1 MDFRHVVELRISLNT
16 QNENVTKYF
25 WVGFGYKA
33 KPWEQ
38 KACSFA
44 IFFSPGFVRV
54 RERNILNS
62 VCFRERNVSI
72 DSKTGFRPHPSNP
85 GHLSSEDKGHLKPLL
100 SETSLSEWEQ
110 ECLKSPLN
118 PMLYTISFTWQCL
131 LSENQAL
138 EIWNRKEQL
147 VSITWRKLANK
158 EKMNFSRSKLW
169 NRRFSLSQA

>member
-16 QNENVTKYF
+16 QNEKCNKILLSWFWIQSKAVGAESLFLCYF
-25 WVGFGYKA
+25 LF
-33 KPWEQ
+33 
-38 KACSFA
+38 
-44 IFFSPGFVRV
+44 PGFVRV
-54 RERNILNS
+54 RERNIFNS

-131 LSENQAL
+131 LSEIQAL

-158 EKMNFSRSKLW
+158 EKMNFSRSK
-169 NRRFSLSQA
+169 